1 LTPETAYMKLAL
13 SLAARGAGW
22 VSPNPMVGAVVV
34 KGGQVVGRG
43 YHRRAGAPHAEVEAL
58 RSAGEAARGA
68 DLYVTLEPCN
78 HQGRTPPCT
87 QAILASG
94 VRRVIIAAR
103 DPNPQVTGGGA
114 EFLAA
119 QGVEVHEGLL
129 AAEAQRLNEAW
140 LHYVNTG
147 RPWVIAK
154 AACSLDGK
162 IATVGGESQWLT
174 GEAARALGHRLRH
187 RLDAIVVGIGTV
199 LADNPQLTTRRP
211 RGQGTGRDPIR
222 VVLDS
227 RLRLPLTSRL
237 LHLESAAPTWVATTN
252 QAPKDAI
259 RALEARGAQVLVLPA
274 EAGRVSVSALLEE
287 LGRRQ
292 VQSLLVEGG
301 AETLGTFFDQ
311 RLVNQFY
318 FFYAPKIL
326 GGQQAPGMVGG
337 QGIIHLGQA
346 HIARDL
352 SVRRVGGDLLVSG
365 YL

>member
-1 LTPETAYMKLAL
+1 MKLAL
-13 SLAARGAGW
+13 RLAARGAGW

-58 RSAGEAARGA
+58 RSAGETARGA

-78 HQGRTPPCT
+78 HQGKTPPCT
-87 QAILASG
+87 QAILAAG

-119 QGVEVHEGLL
+119 RGVEVHEGLL
-129 AAEAQRLNEAW
+129 AAEARRLNEAW

-147 RPWVIAK
+147 RPWVMAK

-187 RLDAIVVGIGTV
+187 RVDAIVVGIGTV
-199 LADNPQLTTRRP
+199 LADDPQLTTRRP
-211 RGQGTGRDPIR
+211 RGQGKDPIR

-237 LHLESAAPTWVATTN
+237 LHLDSQAPTWVATTS
-252 QAPKDAI
+252 QAPPETI
-259 RALEARGAQVLVLPA
+259 RALKARGAQVLVLPA
-274 EAGRVSVSALLEE
+274 DAGRVSLAALLEE
-287 LGRRQ
+287 LGTRQ

-301 AETLGTFFDQ
+301 AETLGAFFDQ

-326 GGQQAPGMVGG
+326 GGQNAPGMVGG
-337 QGIIHLGQA
+337 QGIVHLGQA

>member
-1 LTPETAYMKLAL
+1 MKLAL
-13 SLAARGAGW
+13 RLAARGAGW

-34 KGGQVVGRG
+34 KDGQVVGRG

-58 RSAGEAARGA
+58 RAAGEAARGA

-87 QAILASG
+87 QAILAAG

-119 QGVEVHEGLL
+119 RGVEVHEGLL
-129 AAEAQRLNEAW
+129 AAEARRLNEAW

-147 RPWVIAK
+147 RPWVMAK

-187 RLDAIVVGIGTV
+187 RVDAIVVGIGTV

-211 RGQGTGRDPIR
+211 RGRAKDPIR

-237 LHLESAAPTWVATTN
+237 LHLDSQAPTWVATTS
-252 QAPKDAI
+252 QAPPETI

-274 EAGRVSVSALLEE
+274 DAGRVSLAGPAGGVGDPPGPEPPG
-287 LGRRQ
+287 GRRGRDPGDVLRPAAGQ
-292 VQSLLVEGG
+292 PVLFLLCPQNPGRPTGPGNGG
-301 AETLGTFFDQ
+301 RPWDH
-311 RLVNQFY
+311 
-318 FFYAPKIL
+318 P
-326 GGQQAPGMVGG
+326 PGPGPYRPG
-337 QGIIHLGQA
+337 PQHPPGRRRPAG
-346 HIARDL
+346 
-352 SVRRVGGDLLVSG
+352 VRIFIDKR
-365 YL
+365 

>member
-1 LTPETAYMKLAL
+1 MTETSYLKLAL
-13 SLAARGAGW
+13 NLAVRGAGW

-34 KGGQVVGRG
+34 KEGQVVGRG

-58 RSAGEAARGA
+58 RAAGEAARGA

-87 QAILASG
+87 QAILGAG
-94 VRRVIIAAR
+94 VRRVIIATR
-103 DPNPQVTGGGA
+103 DPNPRVTGGGA

-119 QGVEVHEGLL
+119 QGVDVNVGLL
-129 AAEAQRLNEAW
+129 AAEARRLNEAW
-140 LHYVNTG
+140 FHYVNTG
-147 RPWVIAK
+147 RPWVMAK

-174 GEAARALGHRLRH
+174 GEPARALGHRLRH
-187 RLDAIVVGIGTV
+187 RVDAIVVGIGTV

-211 RGQGTGRDPIR
+211 RGPAKDPIR

-237 LHLESAAPTWVATTN
+237 LHLDSQAPTWVATTS
-252 QAPKDAI
+252 QAPPDTI
-259 RALEARGAQVLVLPA
+259 RALKARGAQVLVLPA
-274 EAGRVSVSALLEE
+274 DAGRVSLAALLEE
-287 LGRRQ
+287 LGTRQ

-301 AETLGTFFDQ
+301 AETLGAFFDQ
-311 RLVNQFY
+311 KLVHQFN

-326 GGQQAPGMVGG
+326 GGQLAPGMVGG
-337 QGIIHLGQA
+337 HGIIHLGEA

-352 SVRRVGGDLLVSG
+352 RVRRVGGDLLVSG

>member
-1 LTPETAYMKLAL
+1 MKLAL
-13 SLAARGAGW
+13 RLAARGEGW

-34 KGGQVVGRG
+34 KSGQVVGRG

-58 RSAGEAARGA
+58 RTAGEAARGA

-78 HQGRTPPCT
+78 HQGKTPPCT
-87 QAILASG
+87 KAILAAG

-114 EFLAA
+114 DFLAA
-119 QGVEVHEGLL
+119 GGVDVDVGLM
-129 AAEAQRLNEAW
+129 AAEARRLNEAW

-162 IATVGGESQWLT
+162 IATVGRESQWLT
-174 GEAARALGHRLRH
+174 GEAARGLGHRLRH
-187 RLDAIVVGIGTV
+187 RVDAIVVGIGTV
-199 LADNPQLTTRRP
+199 LADDPQLTTRRP
-211 RGQGTGRDPIR
+211 RGRGTRRDPIR
-222 VVLDS
+222 LVLDS
-227 RLRLPLTSRL
+227 RLRLPLTARL
-237 LHLESAAPTWVATTN
+237 LKLDSQAPTWVATTS
-252 QAPKDAI
+252 QAPPETI
-259 RALEARGAQVLVLPA
+259 RALTARGAQVLALPGD
-274 EAGRVSVSALLEE
+274 AGRVSLPALLAE
-287 LGRRQ
+287 LGARQ

-326 GGQQAPGMVGG
+326 GGQLAPGMVGG
-337 QGIIHLGQA
+337 HGIIHLGEA
-346 HIARDL
+346 HIAKNL

>member
-1 LTPETAYMKLAL
+1 MNDIDATYMKLAL

-34 KGGQVVGRG
+34 KDGQVVGRG

-87 QAILASG
+87 QAILAAG

-119 QGVEVHEGLL
+119 RGVEVHEGLL
-129 AAEAQRLNEAW
+129 DTEAQRLNEAW

-147 RPWVIAK
+147 RPWVMAK

-174 GEAARALGHRLRH
+174 GEAARGLGHRLRH
-187 RLDAIVVGIGTV
+187 RVDAIIVGIGTV

-211 RGQGTGRDPIR
+211 RGPAKDPIR
-222 VVLDS
+222 VILDS

-237 LHLESAAPTWVATTN
+237 LHLDSAGPH
-252 QAPKDAI
+252 
-259 RALEARGAQVLVLPA
+259 
-274 EAGRVSVSALLEE
+274 
-287 LGRRQ
+287 LGGHHQ
-292 VQSLLVEGG
+292 PG
-301 AETLGTFFDQ
+301 AEGCDP
-311 RLVNQFY
+311 R
-318 FFYAPKIL
+318 P
-326 GGQQAPGMVGG
+326 
-337 QGIIHLGQA
+337 
-346 HIARDL
+346 
-352 SVRRVGGDLLVSG
+352 
-365 YL
+365 

>member
-1 LTPETAYMKLAL
+1 MNEIDATYMKRAL
-13 SLAARGAGW
+13 NLAARGEGW

-43 YHRRAGAPHAEVEAL
+43 YHRRAGLPHAEVEAL
-58 RSAGEAARGA
+58 AAAGEAARGA

-78 HQGRTPPCT
+78 HQGKTPPCT
-87 QAILASG
+87 QAILTAG
-94 VRRVIIAAR
+94 VRRVIIATR

-119 QGVEVHEGLL
+119 RGVEVHEGLL
-129 AAEAQRLNEAW
+129 AAEARRLNEAW
-140 LHYVNTG
+140 LHYVKTG
-147 RPWVIAK
+147 RPWVMAK

-162 IATVGGESQWLT
+162 IATAGGESQWLT
-174 GEAARALGHRLRH
+174 GVPARAWGHRLRH
-187 RLDAIVVGIGTV
+187 RADAMVVGIGTV
-199 LADNPQLTTRRP
+199 LADDPQLTTRRP
-211 RGQGTGRDPIR
+211 GGRGKDPIR

-227 RLRLPLTSRL
+227 RLRLPLTARL
-237 LHLESAAPTWVATTN
+237 LNLDSPAPTWVACTS
-252 QAPKDAI
+252 QAPPEAI
-259 RALEARGAQVLVLPA
+259 RAVKAQGARVLVLPA
-274 EAGRVSVSALLEE
+274 DAGRVSLPALLEE
-287 LGRRQ
+287 LGARQ

-301 AETLGTFFDQ
+301 AETLGACFDQ

-326 GGQQAPGMVGG
+326 GGSKAPGMVGG
-337 QGIIHLGQA
+337 QGIIHLGEA

-352 SVRRVGGDLLVSG
+352 RVRRVGGDLLVSG